1 MSAPI
6 DLIMQWEFRERVIK
20 RAVTNLVWI
29 VPELLRRMIDD
40 QGLAPG
46 DVPLSRDQRIMK
58 AIDNAASGNLDRK
71 MIIAPRQA
79 QRQMTQL
86 KADLVAAGVEFE
98 E

>member
-1 MSAPI
+1 MSSPT
-6 DLIMQWEFRERVIK
+6 DLIMQWEFRELVGE
-20 RAVTNLVWI
+20 RATKNLVWL
-29 VPELLRRMIDD
+29 VTELSRRMIND

-58 AIDNAASGNLDRK
+58 AIDDADSGVLDRK